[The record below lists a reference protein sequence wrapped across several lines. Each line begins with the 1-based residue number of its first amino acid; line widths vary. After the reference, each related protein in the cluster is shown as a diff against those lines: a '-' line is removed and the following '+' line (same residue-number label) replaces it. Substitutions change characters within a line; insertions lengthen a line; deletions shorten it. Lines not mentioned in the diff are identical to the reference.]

1 MRRLAVLTLFS
12 LAVACGGGPP
22 KPAPEPAEHSLA
34 NLAAQHIV
42 LLPTY
47 AVRVAPGLSWGSL
60 GPPAELKKLLDAD
73 LASAFDE
80 RGLNKTWVLPA
91 ELERAYRRNPTYA
104 SDPFNLA
111 EEQLR
116 SPLLK
121 LETRLTEPFASQVS
135 VLIRL
140 HDEVRYVL
148 APVELRLEPA
158 GAGGRGV
165 LRVVLVDARLSN
177 ITWIGEFTSD
187 TLQAY
192 GPAVTAGIA
201 SKLASA
207 VSSQ

>member
-1 MRRLAVLTLFS
+1 KT
-12 LAVACGGGPP
+12 
-22 KPAPEPAEHSLA
+22 
-34 NLAAQHIV
+34 
-42 LLPTY
+42 
-47 AVRVAPGLSWGSL
+47 
-60 GPPAELKKLLDAD
+60 LLDAD

-91 ELERAYRRNPTYA
+91 ELARAYRQNSTYA

-121 LETRLTEPFASQVS
+121 LETRLAEPFASQVS
-135 VLIRL
+135 VLIRV

-158 GAGGRGV
+158 GTGGHGV
-165 LRVVLVDARLSN
+165 LRVVLLDARLSN
-177 ITWIGEFTSD
+177 VVWIGEFSSD
-187 TLQAY
+187 TLPAY
-192 GPAVTAGIA
+192 SAAVTAGIA